1 MLVSTSRADLGIY
14 EPVSAA
20 LGASEGIET
29 SILLIG
35 EHDAGSLQGDGGIE
49 RVPGGVDGDSAVAVG
64 RWLGRVLE
72 ATAEI
77 LSRTR
82 PDIVVV
88 LGDRTEMHA
97 AASATVPFLI
107 PLAHIHGGE
116 LTLGAIDDA
125 LRHSLTKLSHI
136 HFVSTERYAERVVQ
150 MGEERW
156 RVIVSGAPGLDN
168 VSSVDLM
175 DAGELESEL
184 GVPKDGRVALVTMH
198 PETLDPG
205 HETEHLTAMLDA
217 LDAWVGRVVFTAP
230 NDDVG
235 RSIILSSIETYVQT
249 HPNAVLIPDSG
260 TRGYLSLMTRADVMV
275 GNSSSGIIEAASFG
289 LPVVNVGHRQDGRI
303 RSANVIDVGHASKE
317 ISAAM
322 ARACSEG
329 FRDSLAGLVNP
340 YGDGHAGE
348 RIAGTLAEIELGPRL
363 LRKGFVDLPE
373 GSE

>member
-14 EPVSAA
+14 QPVWAA
-20 LGASEGIET
+20 LDAGDRIE
-29 SILLIG
+29 SSVLLVG
-35 EHDAGSLQGDGGIE
+35 DHDAEWLEDVDGIE

-64 RWLGRVLE
+64 RWLGHVVE

-97 AASATVPFLI
+97 AASAAVPFLI

-116 LTLGAIDDA
+116 LSLGAIDDA

-175 DAGELESEL
+175 DAVQLEGEL
-184 GVPKDGRVALVTMH
+184 GVPKDGRMVLVTMH

-205 HETEHLTAMLDA
+205 REAEHMSALLDA
-217 LDAWVGRVVFTAP
+217 LDGWEGPVVFTAP

-235 RSIILSSIETYVQT
+235 RSTIVSSIETYVHG
-249 HPNAVLIPDSG
+249 HPNALLIPDAG

-289 LPVVNVGHRQDGRI
+289 LPVINVGHRQDGRI
-303 RSANVIDVGHASKE
+303 RAANVIDVEHASGE
-317 ISAAM
+317 ISSAM
-322 ARACSEG
+322 AKACSEE
-329 FRDSLAGLVNP
+329 FRVSLAELVNP

-348 RIAGTLAEIELGPRL
+348 RIASTLVAIELSPRL
-363 LRKGFVDLPE
+363 MNKRFQDQQ
-373 GSE
+373 